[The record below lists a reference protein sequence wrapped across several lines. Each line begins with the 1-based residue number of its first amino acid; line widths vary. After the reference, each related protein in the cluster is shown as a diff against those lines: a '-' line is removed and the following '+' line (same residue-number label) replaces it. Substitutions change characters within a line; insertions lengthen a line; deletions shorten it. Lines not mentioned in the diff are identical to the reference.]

1 MFCFDIPDIFFAAIF
16 FFYVC
21 VFVCLQIFIFRTL
34 FRFGKDGV
42 LNGMI
47 NSSFEFSF
55 AVANQFIRTMK
66 ISFSL
71 LFSHKL
77 DIWNFLPFLAENFWK
92 STSILILRFT
102 SLFFYFLIVNQLY
115 IWPRFPA
122 FMEPRKPCG
131 AWIYCYKEC

>member
-16 FFYVC
+16 FFCVC
-21 VFVCLQIFIFRTL
+21 VCVCLQIFILSTL
-34 FRFGKDGV
+34 FRFGKDSV

-71 LFSHKL
+71 LFSYKL
-77 DIWNFLPFLAENFWK
+77 DIWNFLPFLAEK
-92 STSILILRFT
+92 ILEIHIILILRFT

-131 AWIYCYKEC
+131 VWIYYYKEC